1 MEEYVYSPTTNYPD
15 FSENTTNLTNIDV
28 NTDVSHDDAKPLVLF
43 ILQACTMFLII
54 FIAIFGNLLVI
65 IGVYKKTYLR
75 LKCNVF
81 IVSLAFA
88 DLLVAI
94 LAMPF
99 NASQVLTGKWLL
111 RQPACD
117 IFNANDVLFST
128 ASILHLCCISIER
141 YIAVVD
147 PFHYHQRLKRR
158 KLAQMLVVVWSLSAI
173 ISHAPVHTGLYST
186 ESDRYIETNTS
197 HPHYDLCLFKVNTYY
212 AIISSSVSFWAPAVI
227 MLGAYAV
234 IFREARRQD
243 LRTEELGLKCKHK
256 AVKTLGI
263 VMGAFL
269 ICWTPF
275 FVWYIYTAVFCGAKC
290 NELGTITTTLFW
302 IGYFNSALN
311 PIIYAFLNK
320 KFARAFHELLRL
332 DRVRWARMSRSS
344 TSDVISRHDRLRLE
358 SNARRQEV
366 RASLMANKLQ
376 SANV

>member
-1 MEEYVYSPTTNYPD
+1 MEYITIAGFNLSMTSSDDFNATDDDVTN
-15 FSENTTNLTNIDV
+15 DV
-28 NTDVSHDDAKPLVLF
+28 TQASTSLPLLLLEGV
-43 ILQACTMFLII
+43 TMFLIT
-54 FIAIFGNLLVI
+54 FLAIFGNLLVI
-65 IGVYKKTYLR
+65 LGVYKKRYLR
-75 LKCNVF
+75 QKGNVF

-99 NASQVLTGKWLL
+99 NASQVLTGKWPL

-147 PFHYHQRLKRR
+147 PFHYHQRLTRR
-158 KLAQMLVVVWSLSAI
+158 KLATMLFIVWSLSAV
-173 ISHAPVHTGLYST
+173 ISHAPVHTGYYST
-186 ESDRYIETNTS
+186 PSERYIQTEDPSDPT
-197 HPHYDLCLFKVNTYY
+197 YGLCLFRVNPVY
-212 AIISSSVSFWAPAVI
+212 AIISSSVSFWTPAVI
-227 MLGAYAV
+227 MLGAYAI
-234 IFREARRQD
+234 IFREARKQD
-243 LRTEELGLKCKHK
+243 LRTEELGLRCKHK

-275 FVWYIYTAVFCGAKC
+275 FVWYVLTAVLNVCENC
-290 NELGTITTTLFW
+290 EHLGSITTALFW

-311 PIIYAFLNK
+311 PIIYAFLNR
-320 KFARAFHELLRL
+320 KFSRAFRELLGINNI
-332 DRVRWARMSRSS
+332 RWASFARSS

-358 SNARRQEV
+358 SNARRNELHT
-366 RASLMANKLQ
+366 SLVNRLQ
-376 SANV
+376 SVD